1 MPIIVYIFMFL
12 YLLGNYYIYRRV
24 RPIISSRA
32 VRGALA
38 AAFLFFFSSYWVAE
52 FGKHILSPG
61 LTPVLRWIGSWWIGF
76 SFYAVIILL
85 LIDLVRLAGHVF
97 HLLPAVLLKP
107 SLAARRFFLT
117 VIGGGVLIL
126 LLAGYFNARKL
137 RVTTME
143 LNLPPSCGHMSRL
156 NLVFLSDMHL
166 GVMVESSFLEEIIK
180 EVNGLNPDIILLVG
194 DTVDMNIQE
203 IERLGHGEKLSGFRA
218 PLGVYA
224 VTGNHEYITGV
235 EGAVKFISSSG
246 ISLLRDRAVKI
257 NNSFYLVG
265 REDRSAGNRFKE
277 GKTLRGI
284 LSGLDPA
291 CPVILLD
298 HQPARIDEAVEA
310 GVDLLLCGHTHNG
323 QLFPLNLITG
333 AVYKVSNGYERIGE
347 TQIYVT
353 SGVGTWA
360 PPVRIGNVP
369 EIVQLK
375 IEFGQASAALQST
388 NVY

>member
-1 MPIIVYIFMFL
+1 MPIIVYIFMAL

-32 VRGALA
+32 LRRVIA
-38 AAFLFFFSSYWVAE
+38 AAIILFFSSYWLAE

-61 LTPVLRWIGSWWIGF
+61 LTPILRWIGSWWIGF

-85 LIDLVRLAGHVF
+85 LIDLVRGVGHVF
-97 HLLPAVLLKP
+97 HLLPETLLKP
-107 SLAARRFFLT
+107 SPAARRFALS

-137 RVTTME
+137 RITTLA
-143 LNLPPSCGHMSRL
+143 LNLPPSCGHMKRL

-166 GVMVESSFLEEIIK
+166 GVMVESSFLEKIIN
-180 EVNGLNPDIILLVG
+180 EVNDLNPDIIILVG
-194 DTVDMNIQE
+194 DTVDMNVQE
-203 IERLGHGEKLSGFRA
+203 IDRLGHGEKLSRFNA

-235 EGAVKFISSSG
+235 DGSVEFLLSSG

-265 REDRSAGNRFKE
+265 REDLSAGHRFKE
-277 GKTLRGI
+277 GKTLRSI
-284 LSGLDPA
+284 LSGLDPG
-291 CPVILLD
+291 CPIILLD
-298 HQPARIDEAVEA
+298 HQPARIDAAVEER
-310 GVDLLLCGHTHNG
+310 VNLLLCGHTHNG

-333 AVYKVSNGYERIGE
+333 AVYKVSNGYKRIGA

-353 SGVGTWA
+353 SGAGTWA

-375 IEFGQASAALQST
+375 IEFGPAP
-388 NVY
+388 

>member
-1 MPIIVYIFMFL
+1 MFF

-32 VRGALA
+32 LRGAVAVAIIL
-38 AAFLFFFSSYWVAE
+38 FFSSYWLAE

-76 SFYAVIILL
+76 SFYVVIILL
-85 LIDLVRLAGHVF
+85 LIDLVRLVGRVF
-97 HLLPAVLLKP
+97 HLLPESFLKP
-107 SLAARRFFLT
+107 SLAALRVALS
-117 VIGGGVLIL
+117 VIGGGVLLL
-126 LLAGYFNARKL
+126 LLAGYINARKL
-137 RVTTME
+137 RVTTVE
-143 LNLPPSCGHMSRL
+143 LNLPPSCGQMKRL

-166 GVMVESSFLEEIIK
+166 GVMVESSFLEKIIK
-180 EVNGLNPDIILLVG
+180 EVNDLNPDIIMLIG
-194 DTVDMNIQE
+194 DTVDMNILE
-203 IERLGHGEKLSGFRA
+203 IERLGHGEKLSRFRA

-224 VTGNHEYITGV
+224 VTGNHEYISGV
-235 EGAVKFISSSG
+235 EGSVKFILSSG

-265 REDRSAGNRFKE
+265 REDRSAGSRFKE
-277 GKTLRGI
+277 GKTLRRI
-284 LSGLDPA
+284 LSGLDPG

-298 HQPARIDEAVEA
+298 HQPARIDEAIEE
-310 GVDLLLCGHTHNG
+310 GIDLLLCGHTHNG
-323 QLFPLNLITG
+323 QLFPLNLITNT
-333 AVYKVSNGYERIGE
+333 VYKVSNGYLRLGD

-353 SGVGTWA
+353 SGAGTWA

-375 IEFGQASAALQST
+375 IEFGPSSATVQST
-388 NVY
+388 KYTN